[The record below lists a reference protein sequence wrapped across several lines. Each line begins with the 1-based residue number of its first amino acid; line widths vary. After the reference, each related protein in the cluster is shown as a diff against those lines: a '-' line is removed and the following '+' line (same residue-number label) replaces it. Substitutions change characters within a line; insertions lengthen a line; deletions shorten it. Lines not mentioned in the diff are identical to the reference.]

1 MHHQGSRCIE
11 FKFCLFNKV
20 KVIQILVNCLR
31 CITNTR
37 VWWRILHS
45 TRDSLRSSLVL
56 CNILHHV
63 RVLVIHLSQF
73 TSISIM
79 HKSKI
84 NVNIIT
90 TNQYFL
96 MFKITFQFMHQ
107 VLLQIWCTNPISS
120 STIPSPRGCPKKRI
134 HSPHHHQEA
143 RTNPKYDIPTYSKI
157 SCYL

>member
-1 MHHQGSRCIE
+1 MHRQGSRCIE

-73 TSISIM
+73 TSISI
-79 HKSKI
+79 
-84 NVNIIT
+84 
-90 TNQYFL
+90 
-96 MFKITFQFMHQ
+96 
-107 VLLQIWCTNPISS
+107 LLT
-120 STIPSPRGCPKKRI
+120 
-134 HSPHHHQEA
+134 HHQLHMMSVLSCA
-143 RTNPKYDIPTYSKI
+143 IRKRAKYHLRIYLSIPPHLWSPWHNGLKMEKYCNLGKMSTFASKAKLNI
-157 SCYL
+157 